1 MEPDN
6 DKDQS
11 LNDVNQRSIEQP
23 EVPGQNPESTVA
35 RPEKTDNQ
43 QPAVSPV
50 SSTDPSNRLENTQHS
65 VSSPVVPEAANTQP
79 SVEKVSQSS
88 NKKLAIIL
96 LGVAIC
102 VIAAFVI
109 FKVASKQAEAPSNK
123 TTTTSNPQSAQQTT
137 APLTSTEV
145 AKHNSKEDCWTIIS
159 GQVYNLTDFVSQHPG
174 GSEILRACGIDG
186 TSLFA
191 ERETS
196 DGQKVGSGTPHSSSA
211 GSQLETFLLGPVEQ

>member
-11 LNDVNQRSIEQP
+11 LNDVNQRTIEQSAGP
-23 EVPGQNPESTVA
+23 EQNPEPTVA
-35 RPEKTDNQ
+35 RPELTDDQ
-43 QPAVSPV
+43 QPAFSSV
-50 SSTDPSNRLENTQHS
+50 SSTDPSNRLGNDQNS

-96 LGVAIC
+96 LGIAIC

-109 FKVASKQAEAPSNK
+109 FKLASKQAEAPSSK
-123 TTTTSNPQSAQQTT
+123 TTTTSNPQSAQQT
-137 APLTSTEV
+137 ADPLTATEV
-145 AKHNSKEDCWTIIS
+145 AKHNSKDDCWTIIS
-159 GQVYNLTDFVSQHPG
+159 GQVYNITEYVSKHPG
-174 GSEILRACGIDG
+174 GSEIVRACGIDG
-186 TSLFA
+186 TTLFT

-196 DGQKVGSGTPHSSSA
+196 EGQKVGSGTSHSSSA
-211 GSQLETFLLGPVEQ
+211 SSQLETFLLGPLEQ